1 MRINNDTPT
10 LIIFRGPP
18 ASGKTTVAKQYVL
31 DNPEDC
37 VRVSRDDIRQML
49 GKYWVPS
56 RENLVSD
63 IETNSI
69 KVALVNG
76 YDVIIDATNLN
87 PKTMAKWQKMA
98 SDLNVYIQTREF
110 LISYEE
116 AVKRDKGR
124 ELEVGEKT
132 IRGFYERYYPEELK
146 NDE

>member
-1 MRINNDTPT
+1 MRINNNSPT

-18 ASGKTTVAKQYVL
+18 ASGKTFAAKQYVL

-37 VRVSRDDIRQML
+37 VRVSRDDIRQMF

-56 RENLVSD
+56 REDLVSD

-69 KVALVNG
+69 RVALING

-87 PKTMAKWQKMA
+87 PKTMDKWHKLA
-98 SDLNVYIQTREF
+98 SDLNVCIQEREF

-116 AVKRDKGR
+116 AVRRDKGR
-124 ELEVGEKT
+124 ELEVGEKV
-132 IRGFYERYYPEELK
+132 ILDFFRKYYPNMLKTEL
-146 NDE
+146 